1 MADVRVYFGES
12 FLCRAIN
19 PELAGETVALKD
31 IIRAR
36 NRRRRELRTTLAERE
51 ATVEALLRLRRG
63 EDTYPEPLFPESD
76 PASTTTPEKLL
87 QRVTSPELPSSPTE
101 FIVTKEYRR
110 FAEFCDAC
118 REARYIGLC
127 YGLPGVGK
135 TVSARR
141 YAHWNQLEA
150 LLGGPPP
157 YRHAPMPPH
166 DSGPW
171 QTVLYTPGVSNTP
184 RSVEHAVG
192 NLWAQS
198 TASRPA
204 LRGSAIQTQRR

>member
-1 MADVRVYFGES
+1 VYFGDS

-36 NRRRRELRTTLAERE
+36 NRRRRELRATLADRE

-63 EDTYPEPLFPESD
+63 EEPHPQQLFPEPD
-76 PASTTTPEKLL
+76 PASTTPPARPALEELL
-87 QRVTSPELPSSPTE
+87 QRVTSAELPSPPTE

-127 YGLPGVGK
+127 HGLPGVGK
-135 TVSARR
+135 TVSARQ
-141 YAHWNQLEA
+141 YSHWSQLE
-150 LLGGPPP
+150 
-157 YRHAPMPPH
+157 
-166 DSGPW
+166 S
-171 QTVLYTPGVSNTP
+171 
-184 RSVEHAVG
+184 
-192 NLWAQS
+192 
-198 TASRPA
+198 
-204 LRGSAIQTQRR
+204 